1 MSWHRS
7 EWRPLTGRTGPDRAP
22 DRRVLHAEADSAA
35 EALIFPPD
43 GGQARASGRN
53 RPNVPCSDIA
63 DVGSAEFN
71 VCLWRRQSTVLLS
84 QRDRSICSWWPAPLA
99 VAEGASA
106 TDPADRPERRCEA
119 ISSAARRTW
128 RIRKLVG
135 GDQRERRP
143 RRDHPTR
150 CRRLGYGDVGGQA
163 GRAPGHQ
170 QRPGQHTAAVTR
182 TRLPRGRSGRLDRL
196 VSGFR

>member
-1 MSWHRS
+1 MRDAD
-7 EWRPLTGRTGPDRAP
+7 RDNTRGAAVMRGRWVRVRALP
-22 DRRVLHAEADSAA
+22 GRAERRVLHAEADSAA

-135 GDQRERRP
+135 GRSARTTATPRSPDPLPSARLRR
-143 RRDHPTR
+143 RW
-150 CRRLGYGDVGGQA
+150 
-163 GRAPGHQ
+163 
-170 QRPGQHTAAVTR
+170 RPGWPRSRPPAA
-182 TRLPRGRSGRLDRL
+182 PRAAHRRGDPNATLSG
-196 VSGFR
+196 

>member
-1 MSWHRS
+1 MATGHDSAQEWLICNLNCSTPAIPPHTHTRQVACLAQSRS
-7 EWRPLTGRTGPDRAP
+7 RAVNDAGPDLSASTRRYLRGRWVRVRALP
-22 DRRVLHAEADSAA
+22 GRAERRVLHAEADSAA

-128 RIRKLVG
+128 RI
-135 GDQRERRP
+135 
-143 RRDHPTR
+143 
-150 CRRLGYGDVGGQA
+150 
-163 GRAPGHQ
+163 
-170 QRPGQHTAAVTR
+170 
-182 TRLPRGRSGRLDRL
+182 S
-196 VSGFR
+196 SS

>member
-1 MSWHRS
+1 MSIAGGLDIHRKQITFDYPGTVTGQVRRGQVS
-7 EWRPLTGRTGPDRAP
+7 PHPAASLSSVRPDACHLMRGRWVRVRALP
-22 DRRVLHAEADSAA
+22 GRAERRVLHAQADSAA
-35 EALIFPPD
+35 EALIFPSD

-128 RIRKLVG
+128 RI
-135 GDQRERRP
+135 
-143 RRDHPTR
+143 
-150 CRRLGYGDVGGQA
+150 
-163 GRAPGHQ
+163 
-170 QRPGQHTAAVTR
+170 
-182 TRLPRGRSGRLDRL
+182 S
-196 VSGFR
+196 SS

>member
-1 MSWHRS
+1 VAILDIGVDKVLVPFVRQAEIYGWLAVQWAVAGTPYSGQRHEDRLITARTPAVMR
-7 EWRPLTGRTGPDRAP
+7 GRWVRVRALP
-22 DRRVLHAEADSAA
+22 GRAERRVLHAEADSAA

-53 RPNVPCSDIA
+53 RPNVPRSDIA

-84 QRDRSICSWWPAPLA
+84 QQDRSICSWWPAPLA

-128 RIRKLVG
+128 RI
-135 GDQRERRP
+135 
-143 RRDHPTR
+143 
-150 CRRLGYGDVGGQA
+150 
-163 GRAPGHQ
+163 
-170 QRPGQHTAAVTR
+170 
-182 TRLPRGRSGRLDRL
+182 S
-196 VSGFR
+196 SS